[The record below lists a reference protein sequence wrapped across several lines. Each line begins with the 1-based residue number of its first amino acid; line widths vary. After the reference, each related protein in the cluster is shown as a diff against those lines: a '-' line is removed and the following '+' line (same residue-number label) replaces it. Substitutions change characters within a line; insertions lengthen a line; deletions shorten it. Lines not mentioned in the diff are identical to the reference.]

1 MGIDYL
7 LAREGTAIDRI
18 SYRVALGGIVSAFCL
33 MGMFLTGVFPLLY
46 LVLPMLAGL
55 LLLIVVEEVGP
66 QWAWLTYIAVGLLSM
81 FVTFDKEAALIF
93 IMFFGCYPIL
103 TLYINKLPSRWVRL
117 LVKLVFFNLCM
128 YAYYQITVY
137 VFGLTELMEA
147 FEDWGKYGGAILLA
161 VMNPFFICYDVS
173 LSNLILLYR
182 RWLKPRILGRKK

>member
-1 MGIDYL
+1 M
-7 LAREGTAIDRI
+7 ERI

-55 LLLIVVEEVGP
+55 LLLIVVEEVGTE
-66 QWAWLTYIAVGLLSM
+66 WAWLTYFAVGLLSL

-103 TLYINKLPSRWVRL
+103 KLYINRIPTKWLRL
-117 LVKLVFFNLCM
+117 IVKLLFFNLCM
-128 YAYYQITVY
+128 VAYFNLTVY

-161 VMNPFFICYDVS
+161 ILNPFFLMYDLS
-173 LSNLILLYR
+173 LTNMMVLYR
-182 RWLKPRILGRKK
+182 KWLKPRILGRKKK